1 MKLALFGYGGH
12 AREAAA
18 QIDQEVT
25 FFVDDQY
32 ANDIAKP
39 ISEFDPEKHMMM
51 VAVADSKDR
60 SEVVKKL
67 PKQTKYFTYIHP
79 SVHIMDDN
87 IEIGHGS
94 FIGANSI
101 LTTNIK
107 LGNHALLNRGN
118 HVGHDSI
125 TGDYFSMMPCA
136 VIGGNVTLGDNVY
149 LGSCSNIREKINV
162 NSHVV
167 IGMNAAV
174 VKNIEVPGVYIG
186 VPATIL
192 STTWVAD

>member
-12 AREAAA
+12 AREAAC
-18 QIDQEVT
+18 QIEQEVT
-25 FFVDDQY
+25 FFVDDKY
-32 ANDIAKP
+32 ANDVAKP
-39 ISEFDPEKHMMM
+39 ISEFNPEEYMII

-60 SEVVKKL
+60 ADIVAKL
-67 PKQTKYFTYIHP
+67 PKETKYFTFIHP

-87 IEIGHGS
+87 IQVGVGS

-118 HVGHDSI
+118 HIGHDSVA
-125 TGDYFSMMPCA
+125 GDFFSMMPNA
-136 VIGGNVTLGDNVY
+136 VVGGNVTLGDNVY
-149 LGSCSNIREKINV
+149 LGSCSNIREKINITSDV
-162 NSHVV
+162 L

-174 VKNIEVPGVYIG
+174 VKDITENGTYVG
-186 VPATIL
+186 VPAKKL
-192 STTWVAD
+192 K

>member
-12 AREAAA
+12 AREAAC

-25 FFVDDQY
+25 FFVDDKY
-32 ANDIAKP
+32 SNDIAQP
-39 ISEFDPEKHMMM
+39 ISEFDPEEYMMI
-51 VAVADSKDR
+51 VAIADSKDR
-60 SEVVKKL
+60 ADIVAKL
-67 PKQTKYFTYIHP
+67 PKETKYFTFIHP

-107 LGNHALLNRGN
+107 LGNHTLLNRGN
-118 HVGHDSI
+118 HIGHDSVA
-125 TGDYFSMMPCA
+125 GNFFSMMPCA

-149 LGSCSNIREKINV
+149 LGSCSNVREKIYV
-162 NSHVV
+162 NSNVV

-174 VKNIEVPGVYIG
+174 VKDIKTPGVYVG
-186 VPATIL
+186 VPAKKIK
-192 STTWVAD
+192 